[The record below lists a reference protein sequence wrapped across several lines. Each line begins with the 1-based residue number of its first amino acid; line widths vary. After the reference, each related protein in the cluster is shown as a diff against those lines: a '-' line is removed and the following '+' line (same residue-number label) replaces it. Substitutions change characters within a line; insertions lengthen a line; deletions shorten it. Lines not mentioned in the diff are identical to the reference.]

1 MLAFFLVCSLWQAF
15 TVSASPPP
23 STITSAATMTA
34 SRTQYIVYA
43 STKVDA
49 ISIGNQI
56 NSTVGHPG
64 SVRYLKPDDGHGI
77 PAMWLVPQYSRDVS
91 SAGLKKSEASAIG
104 KLPGVSAVFP
114 DRVVSKRAPSTSV
127 AAISA
132 TPDFKPPITCSTDAA
147 RAEETPIVQWLSF
160 PLRRDGLD
168 VPIELRSIAQ
178 PQGVNPAGVGG
189 LLNYV
194 YRPPA
199 GEGTWVYMIDSGVNR
214 NHPVRIR
221 SIVLLHILPSTL
233 DLLQLLSLR

>member
-147 RAEETPIVQWLSF
+147 RA
-160 PLRRDGLD
+160 GLD

-178 PQGVNPAGVGG
+178 PQGVNPAGAGG